1 MNNTV
6 SREVYEA
13 ALETNADQCAIIE
26 ELQNEIE
33 KQEQTIL
40 RLKEMINLIV
50 NKTSRK

>member
-13 ALETNADQCAIIE
+13 ALETNADQSAVIE

-33 KQEQTIL
+33 KQVEANQ
-40 RLKEMINLIV
+40 RLKRIIRLIL
-50 NKTSRK
+50 NKTDQP